1 MTGENHSLYYVALSI
16 LSHPG
21 KLGIWKNLAKYPA
34 HEHYSFLSQRM
45 RLSVQ
50 DFIAPVYG
58 SDPLKASEKILETS
72 EKKGIHI
79 ITFSDPRYPSLL
91 REIST
96 PPPVIYR
103 RGSFSEMK
111 LVAVV
116 GTRNSDPVSESI
128 AARISAELSSVGYGI
143 ISGMAVGIDR
153 SSHMAVLE
161 KGGCT
166 VGVLANGL
174 DILYPA
180 KNRDLFRMIDESEY
194 SSLVSEYPPSVRP
207 GKWTF
212 VRRNRIIS
220 GMAGGTVVVK
230 AGIKSGALITAGYA
244 AEQGR
249 EVFVCPGNSFDRGY
263 QGCINLIKNGAAPV
277 FETGDILS
285 ELPEKVRER
294 IEICELNFSPNVPEE
309 VQAVS
314 VSDNLTPLEEKVLE
328 LVLRGLPDIDAIV
341 RKLETETSQVTE
353 AIMALEFS
361 GRICREGN
369 FLRVPVSY
377 S

>member
-1 MTGENHSLYYVALSI
+1 MTGENPSLYYVALSI

-294 IEICELNFSPNVPEE
+294 IEICELNFSPSVPEE
-309 VQAVS
+309 VQTVS